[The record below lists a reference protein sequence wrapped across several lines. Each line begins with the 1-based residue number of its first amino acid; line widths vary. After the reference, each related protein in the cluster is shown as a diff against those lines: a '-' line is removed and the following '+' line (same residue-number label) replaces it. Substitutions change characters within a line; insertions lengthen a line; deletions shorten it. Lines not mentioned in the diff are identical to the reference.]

1 MWCASYFH
9 IEAYKWEA
17 CKSYVESR
25 VIYHRGRGGP
35 GLSVFQTDGS
45 GWCMASLDES
55 LMTESIDMVTIR
67 WVKRM
72 HEGSLMTKS
81 INIVMIRWVRRM
93 HDIPQRIPN
102 DRVDWHRN
110 NPIGQEDAWQI
121 LDDKVDRHG
130 HNLMGQEDAWQIPD
144 DGVNRHG
151 GVCCMMSKKVPNDA
165 FGNQRLF

>member
-1 MWCASYFH
+1 MWCASYFN
-9 IEAYKWEA
+9 IEAYNWDA
-17 CKSYVESR
+17 CKSYVESG
-25 VIYHRGRGGP
+25 VIYHQGRGGP
-35 GLSVFQTDGS
+35 GPLVFQTDGS
-45 GWCMASLDES
+45 GGCMASLDKS
-55 LMTESIDMVTIR
+55 LMTESIGMVTIW

-72 HEGSLMTKS
+72 HDRSLMTKS
-81 INIVMIRWVRRM
+81 ISIVMIWWVRRM

-144 DGVNRHG
+144 DEVNRHG
-151 GVCCMMSKKVPNDA
+151 GVCRMMSKKVPNDA